1 MRDIYEIIAN
11 GFENDFLM
19 TAWNHQDGKV
29 QVKCRLENACCG
41 PDGGEDLVEVS
52 GLQEWDVTMT
62 VSQFENQFIK
72 FVE

>member
-1 MRDIYEIIAN
+1 MRDIYEIIAK
-11 GFENDFLM
+11 GFENDFIM
-19 TAWNHQDGKV
+19 SAWHIDGCV

-52 GLQEWDVTMT
+52 GLQDWDVTMT
-62 VSQFENQFIK
+62 VSQFEKQFIR